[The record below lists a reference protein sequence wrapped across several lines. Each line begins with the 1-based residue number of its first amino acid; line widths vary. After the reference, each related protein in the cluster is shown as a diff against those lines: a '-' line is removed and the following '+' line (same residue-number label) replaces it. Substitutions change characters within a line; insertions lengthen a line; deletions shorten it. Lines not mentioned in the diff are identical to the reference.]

1 MTFIRVLHLED
12 SPLDAELASARLS
25 KAQIACEIKR
35 VDTRDGFCTAL
46 NGSRFDVI
54 LSDFA
59 IPDFDGLSALDI
71 ARKLSPDTPF
81 IFFSGRLGEE
91 LAIETLKRG
100 ATDYVLKQRLDRLA
114 PAVERALAEAQERN
128 NLRRAEEE
136 LRVQN
141 SVTRTITDNATAC
154 LFMTDAEG
162 RVTFMNPAAERV
174 SGYAFTEL
182 DGKSLHRA
190 MHSVHP
196 DGTAYPVEE
205 CPIDKAHLEHVRIV
219 GHKDFFAR
227 KDGAFYPVVCAAS
240 PIVKDGVRVG
250 TVVEV
255 RDVTEEKRTE
265 ETLKQH
271 QEDIEGL
278 NERLRQSMIETHH
291 RVKNNL
297 QIVAAMIDMQTMNDL
312 ETVPVEEFNR
322 LSRQVRALA
331 TVHDLLTS
339 EAKGDGQ
346 AHALQAGGLIK
357 RLLPM
362 LQIVTA
368 GRKIRYEVKADTRIS
383 TRQATSLALVI
394 NELVANSLKHTSGAV
409 NVIFDVLEGEA
420 MLTVSDEGAGF
431 PSHFD
436 PKNSASTG
444 LELVE
449 NLARWDLGGT
459 VNYGNGPD
467 GGAKVE
473 VTIPL
478 PKNLEPTS
486 V

>member
-1 MTFIRVLHLED
+1 MLHLED

-25 KAQIACEIKR
+25 RAQIACEIER
-35 VDTRDGFCTAL
+35 VDTREGFCIAL
-46 NGSRFDVI
+46 QSRRFDVI

-59 IPDFDGLSALDI
+59 IPDFDGMAALDI

-81 IFFSGRLGEE
+81 LFFSGQLGEE

-114 PAVERALAEAQERN
+114 PAVERALAEARERS
-128 NLRRAEEE
+128 NLRRTEEE

-154 LFMTDAEG
+154 LFMTDMEG

-182 DGKSLHRA
+182 DGVSLHSA
-190 MHSVHP
+190 MHPVHP

-205 CPIDKAHLEHVRIV
+205 CPLDKAYLEHLRIV
-219 GHKDFFAR
+219 GHEDFFAR

-240 PIVKDGVRVG
+240 PIMKDGVRAG

-255 RDVTEEKRTE
+255 RDVTEEKRAE
-265 ETLKQH
+265 QALKQH

-278 NERLRQSMIETHH
+278 NNRLRQSMIETHH

-297 QIVAAMIDMQTMNDL
+297 QLVVAMIDIQTMNGL

-322 LSRQVRALA
+322 LSRQVSALA
-331 TVHDLLTS
+331 AVHDLLTTA
-339 EAKGDGQ
+339 AKGDGQ
-346 AHALQAGGLIK
+346 AHALPAGALIR

-362 LQIVTA
+362 LQLVTA
-368 GRKIRYEVKADTRIS
+368 SRKIRYEVRADTRIS

-409 NVIFDVLEGEA
+409 NVIFDVLEDEA

-431 PSHFD
+431 PGQFD
-436 PKNSASTG
+436 PKKSASTG
-444 LELVE
+444 LDLVE
-449 NLARWDLGGT
+449 NLVRWDLGGMA
-459 VNYGNGPD
+459 NYGNGSN
-467 GGAKVE
+467 GGAKVL
-473 VTIPL
+473 VTFPL
-478 PKNLEPTS
+478 LEDLEPTS